1 MIVINVCLPLDA
13 FELDVSLDLNEP
25 VTALFGPSGVGKT
38 SLLET
43 IAGLRRPAEGE
54 IGIDDDVLFSSQRKV
69 SLPPERRRVGY
80 VPQDGLLFPHMSVHR
95 NLRYGVRGGDGSIL
109 LDSVVEAL
117 EIQHLL
123 ERDPLTLSGG
133 ERQRVALGRALVS
146 GPRLLLLD
154 EPLAALDVGL
164 KERILPYL
172 RRVRERYGIPALVV
186 SHDVFEVLTLCDEV
200 VVLKHGRVVGRGAPR
215 AVLTRPG
222 AGGELFRGRFENVLD
237 VRVTAHEPE
246 EGITRVETL
255 GGLALAVPYRPHRPD
270 PKGGRALVGIFA
282 EDVLLAR
289 KPPEGFSARN
299 VFAGTV
305 ESIDESGGVAMVRV
319 ATPEPVYVKLTHRAV
334 VQLGLEARTPV
345 HLIVKT
351 HSIHRLG

>member
-1 MIVINVCLPLDA
+1 MIVVNVRLALDA
-13 FELDVSLDLNEP
+13 FELDVSLDLSAP

-38 SLLET
+38 SLLEA
-43 IAGLRRPAEGE
+43 IAGLRRPAAGE
-54 IGIDDDVLFSSQRKV
+54 IRIDDDVLFSSQHDI
-69 SLPPERRRVGY
+69 SLPPEGRRVGY
-80 VPQDGLLFPHMSVHR
+80 VPQDALLFPHMSVDR
-95 NLRYGVRGGDGSIL
+95 NLRYGVRSGDGSIPVA
-109 LDSVVEAL
+109 SVIDAL
-117 EIQHLL
+117 EIGHLL
-123 ERDPLTLSGG
+123 EREPGTLSGG

-164 KERILPYL
+164 KDRVLPYL
-172 RRVRERYGIPALVV
+172 RRVREHYGIPALVV
-186 SHDVFEVLTLCDEV
+186 SHDVFEVLTLCDEAV
-200 VVLKHGRVVGRGAPR
+200 ILERGRVVGRGAPR
-215 AVLTRPG
+215 AVLTGSG

-237 VRVTAHEPE
+237 VRVATQEPE
-246 EGITRVETL
+246 EGITRVETP
-255 GGLALAVPYRPHRPD
+255 GGLALAIPHRFEPE
-270 PKGGRALVGIFA
+270 GTRALVGIFA

-289 KPPEGFSARN
+289 RHPEGLSARN

-305 ESIDESGGVAMVRV
+305 ESIDESGGVAMVCV

-334 VQLGLEARTPV
+334 AQLELEARTPV

>member
-1 MIVINVCLPLDA
+1 MIVINVRLPLDA

-38 SLLET
+38 SLLEA
-43 IAGLRRPAEGE
+43 IAGLRRPAEGK
-54 IGIDDDVLFSSQRKV
+54 ISIDDDVLFSSQHNI
-69 SLPPERRRVGY
+69 SLPPERRGIGY

-95 NLRYGVRGGDGSIL
+95 NLRYGVRGGDGSIPV
-109 LDSVVEAL
+109 DSVVEAL
-117 EIQHLL
+117 EIGQLL
-123 ERDPLTLSGG
+123 ERDPRTLSGG
-133 ERQRVALGRALVS
+133 ECQRVALGRALVS
-146 GPRLLLLD
+146 RPRLLLLD

-164 KERILPYL
+164 KDRILPYL
-172 RRVRERYGIPALVV
+172 RRVREHYGIPALVV
-186 SHDVFEVLTLCDEV
+186 THDVFEVLTLCDEAV
-200 VVLKHGRVVGRGAPR
+200 ILERGHVVGRGAPQ
-215 AVLTRPG
+215 AVLTGPG

-237 VRVTAHEPE
+237 VRVAAQEPE
-246 EGITRVETL
+246 EGITRVETP
-255 GGLALAVPYRPHRPD
+255 GGLELAIPYRPHRPE
-270 PKGGRALVGIFA
+270 PNGERALVGIFA

-289 KPPEGFSARN
+289 QPPEGLSARN
-299 VFAGTV
+299 VFAGIV

-334 VQLGLEARTPV
+334 AQLGLEAGTPV